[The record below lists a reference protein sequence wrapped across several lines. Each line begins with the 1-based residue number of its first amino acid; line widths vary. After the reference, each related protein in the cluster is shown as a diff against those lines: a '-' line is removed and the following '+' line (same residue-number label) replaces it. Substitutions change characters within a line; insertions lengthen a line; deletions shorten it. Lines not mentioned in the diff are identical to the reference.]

1 MKARIRRISA
11 SVDTALS
18 PTSDQSAIH
27 PTTTAV
33 SIHTDSN
40 LTPEFSSNTSSY
52 GYNTNPTS
60 KSLDICVPESRIERM
75 RKLLSSPLL
84 KRKNASSSQHQHPH
98 HHHHHHHVCSNHQHS
113 PTTNTA
119 VTSISNNRQQLPQP
133 SSSASSSPSSS
144 PALGQNISMKTFG
157 VSLES
162 LSHHQHPHHQQ
173 QQNSQQHSNHHHCME
188 EYYVRDPEQI
198 IVPHQKAAH
207 ILGQACPGC
216 LTSAPSNSSSTGSIN
231 DTTTTTSS
239 GHFSPHGNPDDI
251 HSSLS
256 SIAAASPSSG
266 NSSSSTT
273 SSTASST
280 GGVGGGSSGNI
291 PCLIPFIVTRLCTYI
306 ENSGGLVQEGLFR
319 ISGNAK
325 LVDKLKQSFD
335 NNGDAPLETDGDL
348 AAAAALLK
356 QFLREL
362 PQPLIPNGSQF
373 LDVIRSLKNDH
384 ETCVLSLKALVSQLP
399 DENYYTL
406 RYLIRFLHRIAQRNE
421 ENRMT
426 SINLGI
432 VFAPNIFRVC
442 VDTYQG
448 LKDQSSANEVV
459 NLLISDYSEIFNESS
474 DVGCHSIEGAGSS
487 GDLSYGSESQ
497 CPCSQC
503 PDNSDQQQRDDFE
516 KEEHQQMEANSQS
529 SANLDVP
536 YGDPNIQEIRL
547 QLDKK
552 RKSYQSKNH
561 HHTIDDRFHD
571 DQSSQSLDYENN
583 DDNNND
589 NNNQSM
595 NTGDYYH
602 PRHQP
607 QRCNS
612 EEMYAKNVDQSMV
625 IRLGLKKEDLYRKS
639 SHSHDIIITNS
650 SDSVSTDD
658 NTTTATST
666 GPTVRSI
673 IIGVEQVDIC
683 NQSGGDMTDISEDNF
698 AGGIITGQTMP
709 DYSKLLTVGE
719 AGDGAKG
726 ARSSSCGSDCTENVN
741 IPTSLSFAS
750 DEDEDSLLK
759 SIASECSDGND
770 DEDNTSSSSSNDKNN
785 NNNGND
791 NVADDPQKLD
801 SDQLVDEQKNQQ
813 ESTIDEQK
821 PSVENQKPKSD
832 DPTETQ
838 PQENESKLSN
848 DEQDNRTNKSRIRR
862 LQSIRKKL
870 KKFEIDFEQENGYQA
885 SLEHKMS
892 SSFALPLMVELNA
905 LLQAEDNKDNPKP
918 TESIDKKAID
928 TDDFRNTCVPPSAWK
943 SSAATSS
950 NSNSYVF
957 TTEDIFNTIFGSR
970 KEKSLARISEMMA
983 DIERTL
989 NEKRIIAQRP
999 ESLDVMNGE
1008 QILDEKLA
1016 LQKALLRF
1024 EALCGRPSSKA
1035 ERDIVRPVYDRYRL
1049 VKRYASKLNQKQTPK
1064 LDQNTDLQPILEH
1077 VQMNFTSPTHQKTI
1091 DALATA
1097 IEFIKKDHYRQE
1109 LQSDL
1114 DQSSAIVTTCD
1125 TTNNLSTSSKEKNY
1139 HIMSYYE
1146 LMTHLNEYRQQKR
1159 NLRSVLRTFENDFYK
1174 KTGRP
1179 VEKEDR
1185 SNMSSVYSSYKMIKG
1200 KIKLIEALISKKMPK
1215 Q

>member
-18 PTSDQSAIH
+18 PTSDTLNIN
-27 PTTTAV
+27 TTTA
-33 SIHTDSN
+33 IGTHTDSN
-40 LTPEFSSNTSSY
+40 LTPDISSNTSSY
-52 GYNTNPTS
+52 GYNNNNPTS

-84 KRKNASSSQHQHPH
+84 KRKTASSSQHH
-98 HHHHHHHVCSNHQHS
+98 HHHHHHHVCSSHQHT
-113 PTTNTA
+113 PTTNT
-119 VTSISNNRQQLPQP
+119 TSTTSNNRQQLPQP

-144 PALGQNISMKTFG
+144 PALGQNVSMKTFG

-173 QQNSQQHSNHHHCME
+173 QQNPQQQHSNHHCME

-231 DTTTTTSS
+231 DTSS
-239 GHFSPHGNPDDI
+239 GHFSPHGNPDDL

-280 GGVGGGSSGNI
+280 GGVGGGGIGNI

-306 ENSGGLVQEGLFR
+306 ENSGGLLQEGLFR

-325 LVDKLKQSFD
+325 IVDKLKQSFD

-426 SINLGI
+426 STNLGI

-474 DVGCHSIEGAGSS
+474 DVGCHSVEGAGSS

-497 CPCSQC
+497 CPCTQC
-503 PDNSDQQQRDDFE
+503 PDSTDQQQ
-516 KEEHQQMEANSQS
+516 KEDYEEEQQQQLEITSQS
-529 SANLDVP
+529 SINLDVP
-536 YGDPNIQEIRL
+536 YGDPNIQEIRS

-552 RKSYQSKNH
+552 RKSYQSQSH

-571 DQSSQSLDYENN
+571 DRSSQSFDYENN
-583 DDNNND
+583 HDNN
-589 NNNQSM
+589 NNNQSI
-595 NTGDYYH
+595 NSGDYYLHRH
-602 PRHQP
+602 PP

-612 EEMYAKNVDQSMV
+612 EEMYGKNVDQSIV
-625 IRLGLKKEDLYRKS
+625 NRLGLKIDDSYRKS

-666 GPTVRSI
+666 GPTVRSV
-673 IIGVEQVDIC
+673 IIGVGQVDIC
-683 NQSGGDMTDISEDNF
+683 NHSGGDMTDISEDNF
-698 AGGIITGQTMP
+698 AGGIIAGPTIP
-709 DYSKLLTVGE
+709 NYSKLLTVGD

-726 ARSSSCGSDCTENVN
+726 ARSISCGSDCTENVN

-750 DEDEDSLLK
+750 DDDEDSLLK

-770 DEDNTSSSSSNDKNN
+770 DEENTSSSSSNDDNN
-785 NNNGND
+785 ND
-791 NVADDPQKLD
+791 NADGTDEPQQSD
-801 SDQLVDEQKNQQ
+801 SKQPVSEETEQELNV
-813 ESTIDEQK
+813 EEQK
-821 PSVENQKPKSD
+821 PFVEDPKPED
-832 DPTETQ
+832 LTEIQ
-838 PQENESKLSN
+838 PENESKLSK
-848 DEQDNRTNKSRIRR
+848 DEQENRTSKSRHRR

-870 KKFEIDFEQENGYQA
+870 KQFEIDFEQENGYQA
-885 SLEHKMS
+885 TFENKMS
-892 SSFALPLMVELNA
+892 SSFARPLMVELNT
-905 LLQAEDNKDNPKP
+905 LLQAENSQDNPKP
-918 TESIDKKAID
+918 IESIEKKTID
-928 TDDFRNTCVPPSAWK
+928 SGDSRNPGIQPSAWK
-943 SSAATSS
+943 SPTATSS
-950 NSNSYVF
+950 TSNSYVF

-970 KEKSLARISEMMA
+970 KEKSLARISEMMT
-983 DIERTL
+983 DIQRTL

-999 ESLDVMNGE
+999 ESLDLMTGE

-1049 VKRYASKLNQKQTPK
+1049 VKRHASKLNQKQTPK
-1064 LDQNTDLQPILEH
+1064 LDPNTDLQPILEH
-1077 VQMNFTSPTHQKTI
+1077 VQMNFTSPTHQKTNI
-1091 DALATA
+1091 PHWNRNRL
-1097 IEFIKKDHYRQE
+1097 KV
-1109 LQSDL
+1109 SDS
-1114 DQSSAIVTTCD
+1114 DQSSATATTCD
-1125 TTNNLSTSSKEKNY
+1125 MTNNSSTSSSKEKNY
-1139 HIMSYYE
+1139 HIMSQYE
-1146 LMTHLNEYRQQKR
+1146 LMAHLNEYRQQKR

-1174 KTGRP
+1174 KTGRH

-1185 SNMSSVYSSYKMIKG
+1185 SNMSSVYASYKTIKG
-1200 KIKLIEALISKKMPK
+1200 KIKLIEALISKKCPNSEKK
-1215 Q
+1215 QL